1 MSSDGPAPSEPN
13 DKMYPPTTLESI
25 HKLDEMTDLIKD
37 FELLT
42 DPATLINVIT
52 KYTTDGI
59 NIVRMENKKRG
70 RKLLYCNDRFVE
82 MSGRTREELM
92 SARSLNN
99 FTLPFAGQVAF
110 GYIHDELTR
119 GLISRG
125 YGRWARPDGKE
136 NVHEYTASCIGID
149 GDNLLVIGIDRDV
162 TNRHKLEDQL
172 RQASKMEAIGKLA
185 GGISHDF
192 NNQLTVIKGY
202 CDMIQQGQTDEQG
215 TAEALTQIREATE
228 RATGL
233 TNQLLTFSRR
243 QLLDN
248 RVINLNHVIEK
259 ITNPL
264 KRMLGETIELEF
276 IPAKDLFNVVIDQAR
291 ITETIMNMVVN
302 ARDAMPGGGK
312 LTIST
317 ENAKMDELFLTPKK
331 DLFSEPQV
339 MLSITDTGIGMDPN
353 TVQYIF
359 EPFFTT
365 KDVGQGTGLGLSMA
379 YGLIQQSGGQILVE
393 SKLGEGTTFRIY
405 LPRTYEPL
413 DKFAETAAEQ
423 ITDLAG
429 TETILIAEDEQAVLH
444 LMFHNLRNHG
454 YSAMGSVNPKA
465 VQTLGEHYEGKIDLL
480 VTDIIMPGLSGTE
493 LAQKLLAKRPDMKVL
508 FVTGYAP
515 SEIRDELLSEDSHI
529 LTKPFSAIDLARKV
543 RQVLDKGKP
552 AG

>member
-1 MSSDGPAPSEPN
+1 MSSNDPAPSEPKDN
-13 DKMYPPTTLESI
+13 NTPPSTLEKV
-25 HKLDEMTDLIKD
+25 HKLDELTDLIKD
-37 FELLT
+37 FSLVNDPEALLY
-42 DPATLINVIT
+42 VIT

-59 NIVRMENKKRG
+59 NIVEMGNNKRG
-70 RKLLYCNDRFVE
+70 RKLLYCNDRFAE

-92 SARSLNN
+92 NARSLNN
-99 FTLPFAGQVAF
+99 FSIPFAGEVAF

-149 GDNLLVIGIDRDV
+149 GDKIMVIGIDRDV
-162 TNRHKLEDQL
+162 TQRHKMDDQI

-202 CDMIQQGQTDEQG
+202 CDMILQGQTDEKEQ
-215 TAEALTQIREATE
+215 AVALEEIRNAAE
-228 RATGL
+228 RATEL

-248 RVINLNHVIEK
+248 RVINLNQVIEK
-259 ITNPL
+259 IADPL
-264 KRMLGETIELEF
+264 KRMIGETIELEF
-276 IPAKDLFNVVIDQAR
+276 IPAKDLFNVVIDHTR

-413 DKFAETAAEQ
+413 DEFAETPAEQ

-429 TETILIAEDEQAVLH
+429 TETILIAEDEQEVLH
-444 LMFHNLRNHG
+444 LMIHALRSHG
-454 YSAMGSVNPKA
+454 YNVMGTTIPAA
-465 VQTLGEHYEGKIDLL
+465 VQTLGEHFDGRIDLL

-515 SEIRDELLSEDSHI
+515 SEIRNELLSEDSQI
-529 LTKPFSAIDLARKV
+529 LTKPFNAIDLATKV